1 VPLKVRRL
9 PLAIQDLD
17 EIWMTIAMDS
27 PRAADNLA
35 RRFFDAEDRLAD
47 FPELG
52 EARPDIAPGLRKWT
66 VGNYLIFYRVDPDA
80 VTIVRVVHGA
90 RDLPA
95 ALA

>member
-9 PLAIQDLD
+9 PLAVQDLD
-17 EIWMTIAMDS
+17 EIWMTIAIDS

-52 EARPDIAPGLRKWT
+52 EARPDMRKWT
-66 VGNYLIFYRVDPDA
+66 VGNYLIFYRIDQDA
-80 VTIVRVVHGA
+80 VTIVRVLHGA

-95 ALA
+95 AIWD